1 MIISGINLTKYYGKR
16 KVLDNVSIGCAA
28 GEICGLLGANG
39 AGKTTLF
46 KILFGLITPDSGQ
59 VVLPKQS
66 IKPIGGIIEKP
77 ALYEYLNA
85 QDNIHLFASIQG
97 LHLTKQEINANLIK
111 VGLPIDRTDKVENF
125 SMGMKQ
131 RLGIAIALL
140 NNPTC
145 LVLDEPFTGLDPLGV
160 SSLRRLIADLAE
172 KEQLAIILSS
182 HIIEELSKLCH
193 TLYVLKE
200 GKLVNAGPAQQL
212 IAENTEVYN
221 ICADN
226 IKQAECLKNYQVE
239 FKGNCAMVTIAAAEV
254 PHLIHLLDKEQIFI
268 TSCTPELSM
277 EKLFETNRSCNIY

>member
-1 MIISGINLTKYYGKR
+1 MIISGTNLSKRYGKR

-46 KILFGLITPDSGQ
+46 KILFGLVTPDSGTVQ
-59 VVLPKQS
+59 LPTGS

-85 QDNIHLFASIQG
+85 YDNIHLFASIQG
-97 LHLTKQEINANLIK
+97 LVLDKTAILGHLAK
-111 VGLPIDRTDKVENF
+111 VGLPTDRLDKVANF

-140 NNPTC
+140 NNPAC

-172 KEQLAIILSS
+172 KEKLAIILSS

-200 GKLVNAGPAQQL
+200 GKMVNSGQAQQL
-212 IAENTEVYN
+212 IADNTNVYS

-226 IKQAECLKNYQVE
+226 IKQAKCLSAYQVE
-239 FKGNCAMVTIAAAEV
+239 FKGNCAMVTIAASEV
-254 PHLIHLLDKEQIFI
+254 PTLIQLLDKEQIYI

-277 EKLFETNRSCNIY
+277 EKLFETNY

>member
-1 MIISGINLTKYYGKR
+1 MIISGTNLSKVYGKR

-46 KILFGLITPDSGQ
+46 KILFGLITPDTGH
-59 VVLPKQS
+59 VVLPNQS

-77 ALYEYLNA
+77 ALYEYLSA
-85 QDNIHLFASIQG
+85 SDNIHLFASIQG
-97 LHLTKQEINANLIK
+97 LHLSKQEIAEQLIK
-111 VGLPIDRTDKVENF
+111 VGLPTNRTDKVENF

-140 NNPTC
+140 NNPAC

-172 KEQLAIILSS
+172 KERLAIILSS

-200 GKLVNAGPAQQL
+200 GKLVNSGPTQQL
-212 IAENTEVYN
+212 IADNTYTYN

-226 IKQAECLKNYQVE
+226 IRQAACLKNYEVE

-254 PHLIHLLDKEQIFI
+254 PRLIQLLDKEHIYI

-277 EKLFETNRSCNIY
+277 EKLFETNG